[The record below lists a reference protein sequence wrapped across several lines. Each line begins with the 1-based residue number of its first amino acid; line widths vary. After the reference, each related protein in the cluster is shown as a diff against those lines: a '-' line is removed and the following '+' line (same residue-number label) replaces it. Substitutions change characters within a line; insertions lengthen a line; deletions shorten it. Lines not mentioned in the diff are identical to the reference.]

1 MQYFTKAYY
10 ESTEFNEGGCV
21 MIVYQVLNE
30 QNQVY
35 TEFTDYNKA
44 LNSAQDLTLWDEYH
58 YYRVAKLEL
67 EELQAA

>member
-1 MQYFTKAYY
+1 
-10 ESTEFNEGGCV
+10 

-58 YYRVAKLEL
+58 YYRCLL
-67 EELQAA
+67 YTSPSPRD

>member
-1 MQYFTKAYY
+1 
-10 ESTEFNEGGCV
+10 

-35 TEFTDYNKA
+35 TEFTDFNKA